1 MTRDDITR
9 MAREA
14 GLTKIIDCCG
24 VPNKFCGQDQW
35 KGDINAFA
43 ALVAAAEREACAK
56 VCETYDHADPLG
68 VSTECAAAIRARGE
82 TK

>member
-1 MTRDDITR
+1 MNREDIIR

-14 GLTKIIDCCG
+14 GKVKTIDCCG

-35 KGDINAFA
+35 KGDLNAFA

-56 VCETYDHADPLG
+56 AAEDHLTRGRSPLG
-68 VSTECAAAIRARGE
+68 RSVASAIRARSNA
-82 TK
+82 

>member
-1 MTRDDITR
+1 MTRDDIVSMVQEVIITNSNR
-9 MAREA
+9 NPLDFR
-14 GLTKIIDCCG
+14 LTTIEQIEH
-24 VPNKFCGQDQW
+24 
-35 KGDINAFA
+35 FA
-43 ALVAAAEREACAK
+43 ALVTAAEREACAK